1 MAKFELL
8 MRRGSLMKTYITL
21 FALLFEHS
29 FFMCNVQPYKCMGC
43 HKAIVMIT
51 VGHIVFILHTYIYIS
66 YILYVRIYA
75 NFLRNAI
82 VGLSNPW
89 IGDSQDQETVLA
101 PFADKQAHYY
111 DTDCLYNI
119 SIWII
124 PEEATFKLCQVIKL
138 ITGTDHSY
146 YR

>member
-1 MAKFELL
+1 
-8 MRRGSLMKTYITL
+8 
-21 FALLFEHS
+21 
-29 FFMCNVQPYKCMGC
+29 MGC

-82 VGLSNPW
+82 VGLSNPR
-89 IGDSQDQETVLA
+89 IGDSQDQKTVLA

-111 DTDCLYNI
+111 DRDCLYNI

-124 PEEATFKLCQVIKL
+124 PEGQDSDYVK
-138 ITGTDHSY
+138 
-146 YR
+146 